1 MTSVG
6 FWSFNNKRRKQLIKK
21 KKKTKEGN
29 KPRWPSKYIWI
40 IQPVGQRIANI
51 YIYIYKSNMD
61 SLLIGEEY
69 IDLSGISLKAF
80 QLKYLL
86 PVLRS

>member
-1 MTSVG
+1 
-6 FWSFNNKRRKQLIKK
+6 
-21 KKKTKEGN
+21 
-29 KPRWPSKYIWI
+29 
-40 IQPVGQRIANI
+40 
-51 YIYIYKSNMD
+51 MD